1 MADLL
6 DEFIEGLC
14 GVVDETPEDAI
25 IPPLSVEDYKID
37 PSPKEK
43 DAELSEK
50 QKGKR
55 PRGSEDTYE
64 PVTKGGEIFVKR
76 PRLDG
81 CPNLATFLE
90 KKFEKPSIS
99 STAIRDHLSECLR
112 FKHDM
117 TRWDGMDEAEL
128 RT

>member
-6 DEFIEGLC
+6 DEFMEGLC

-25 IPPLSVEDYKID
+25 IPSLSVEDYEID

-55 PRGSEDTYE
+55 TRGSEDIYE
-64 PVTKGGEIFVKR
+64 PVTEGGEIFVK
-76 PRLDG
+76 
-81 CPNLATFLE
+81 N
-90 KKFEKPSIS
+90 
-99 STAIRDHLSECLR
+99 RD
-112 FKHDM
+112 
-117 TRWDGMDEAEL
+117 
-128 RT
+128 